1 MSGTSTYTSWKSML
15 TRCYNQNILEY
26 KNYGGRGIKVCDRW
40 RYSFEN
46 FFTDM
51 GAKPSSAHTLERDNV
66 NKDYSPENCRWVTR
80 EIQSRNTRLQLNPM
94 VGITT
99 KPNGK
104 YSVNISVNNERK
116 YLGTFETI
124 GEAQKARKEGE
135 NQYWNK

>member
-1 MSGTSTYTSWKSML
+1 M
-15 TRCYNQNILEY
+15 N
-26 KNYGGRGIKVCDRW
+26 
-40 RYSFEN
+40 
-46 FFTDM
+46 
-51 GAKPSSAHTLERDNV
+51 
-66 NKDYSPENCRWVTR
+66 
-80 EIQSRNTRLQLNPM
+80 
-94 VGITT
+94 GITV

>member
-1 MSGTSTYTSWKSML
+1 MGT
-15 TRCYNQNILEY
+15 
-26 KNYGGRGIKVCDRW
+26 
-40 RYSFEN
+40 
-46 FFTDM
+46 
-51 GAKPSSAHTLERDNV
+51 KPSSQHTLERDDV